1 MAKKLVG
8 KQKKLDRN
16 KNGKIDSGDF
26 EIINEERKMKKM
38 KKKPK
43 GMRNGGKAM
52 KPKGMRNGGKAMKPK
67 GMRNGGKA
75 MKPKGMRNGG
85 KAMKPKGMSMGGKV
99 IKGPYS

>member
-16 KNGKIDSGDF
+16 KNGKIDAGDF
-26 EIINEERKMKKM
+26 KLINEERKMKKM

-43 GMRNGGKAM
+43 GMKMGGKAM
-52 KPKGMRNGGKAMKPK
+52 KPKGMKNGGKMMKPK
-67 GMRNGGKA
+67 GMKMGGKM
-75 MKPKGMRNGG
+75 MKPKGM
-85 KAMKPKGMSMGGKV
+85 KMGGKV

>member
-26 EIINEERKMKKM
+26 EIINKERKMKKM

-52 KPKGMRNGGKAMKPK
+52 KPKGMANGGRMRKPK
-67 GMRNGGKA
+67 GMN
-75 MKPKGMRNGG
+75 
-85 KAMKPKGMSMGGKV
+85 MGGKV

>member
-1 MAKKLVG
+1 MMAKKLVG

-26 EIINEERKMKKM
+26 EIINKEKKMKKM

-52 KPKGMRNGGKAMKPK
+52 KPKGMANGGRMRKPK
-67 GMRNGGKA
+67 GMK
-75 MKPKGMRNGG
+75 
-85 KAMKPKGMSMGGKV
+85 MGGKV

>member
-8 KQKKLDRN
+8 NQKKLDRN

-26 EIINEERKMKKM
+26 KLINKEKNM

-43 GMRNGGKAM
+43 GMKNGGKAM
-52 KPKGMRNGGKAMKPK
+52 KPKGMKNGGNMKPK
-67 GMRNGGKA
+67 GMK
-75 MKPKGMRNGG
+75 
-85 KAMKPKGMSMGGKV
+85 MGGKV

>member
-1 MAKKLVG
+1 MMAKKLVG

-26 EIINEERKMKKM
+26 EIINKERKMKKM

-67 GMRNGGKA
+67 GMANGGR
-75 MKPKGMRNGG
+75 MR
-85 KAMKPKGMSMGGKV
+85 KPKGMSMGGKV